1 MSAAS
6 RLFLIDGHA
15 LAYRT
20 YYALTRGGD
29 PSRWMTSSGEPTAGT
44 YGFVSVLLRLLEQ
57 EKPEYLAVSFDTGK
71 TFRDDI
77 FPEYKG
83 TRQKMPD
90 DLRLQIKRI
99 RQVVQTFGIP
109 ILEADGYEADDVL
122 GTIAHKAAEKDIH
135 VVILTGDRDLLQLAT
150 EKITIRLAG
159 QRLSDAQD
167 YGPDEVFERYGIRPY
182 QIVDYKA
189 LVGDSSDNI
198 PGVRGV
204 GEKSAVSFLS
214 EYETL
219 DNIFAHLEQIPTRYR
234 NKLKE
239 QRDNAYLSKELAAI
253 ITNVSINFDLDAC
266 RAAEYDRSSIAE
278 LFRELE
284 FRTLMDRISP
294 AHASG
299 QLPLFA
305 VDQPPVK
312 PFEDGNVINTPKQF
326 EKLVSRLAGLKELAV
341 DVESTG
347 TNPLQS
353 ELVGISLAV
362 DEEEGFYIPV
372 GHDLST
378 AGIEQLPLKDVIDG
392 LRPVL
397 ENPSIA
403 KIGHNLKY
411 DSLLLRQYG
420 ITIRPYSFDTI
431 IAEWLCNPDSRNLG
445 LKNLAW
451 VRLGIEMTQIKELI
465 GTGRNQRTM
474 AEVPVSEAAP
484 YAIADTVVCMKLKPQ
499 LEQELKEKH
508 QWKIFNE
515 VEMPLIPI
523 LEDMEQTGILLNT
536 DFLKQFTSSLDKQLE
551 KLEESIQKMAGHSFN
566 LNSPS
571 QMSTI
576 LFEDLALKPPD
587 RTRRTKSGYY
597 STAASVLEEM
607 TDEHPIINAIL
618 EHREL
623 AKIKSTYADALPRE
637 VNPKTGRVHSSFK
650 QTGSVTGRLASS
662 NPNLQNI
669 PIRSEIGKEIRRA
682 FVAEKGWV
690 LLAVDYSQIELRIV
704 AHMSGDKAMLQA
716 FQDGK
721 DIHTATAAAISGD
734 PLDKITPDLR
744 RQAKAVNFGL
754 IYGMSA
760 FGLSRS
766 TDLTLPEA
774 ETFVQRYFEQFPGV
788 KKYLES
794 IREKARTDGY
804 VETLFGHRRY
814 FPQLLPGA
822 RSISEA
828 ERSRALREA
837 INAPIQ
843 GTAADII
850 KIAMIRLP
858 DRLAQAELS
867 ARLLLQVHDE
877 LVLECPQSELE
888 VTVPLIKQLME
899 GAAQLDVPLIADAK
913 AGPNWASLE
922 LLE

>member
-1 MSAAS
+1 
-6 RLFLIDGHA
+6 
-15 LAYRT
+15 
-20 YYALTRGGD
+20 
-29 PSRWMTSSGEPTAGT
+29 
-44 YGFVSVLLRLLEQ
+44 
-57 EKPEYLAVSFDTGK
+57 
-71 TFRDDI
+71 
-77 FPEYKG
+77 
-83 TRQKMPD
+83 
-90 DLRLQIKRI
+90 
-99 RQVVQTFGIP
+99 
-109 ILEADGYEADDVL
+109 
-122 GTIAHKAAEKDIH
+122 
-135 VVILTGDRDLLQLAT
+135 
-150 EKITIRLAG
+150 
-159 QRLSDAQD
+159 
-167 YGPDEVFERYGIRPY
+167 
-182 QIVDYKA
+182 
-189 LVGDSSDNI
+189 
-198 PGVRGV
+198 
-204 GEKSAVSFLS
+204 
-214 EYETL
+214 
-219 DNIFAHLEQIPTRYR
+219 
-234 NKLKE
+234 
-239 QRDNAYLSKELAAI
+239 
-253 ITNVSINFDLDAC
+253 
-266 RAAEYDRSSIAE
+266 
-278 LFRELE
+278 
-284 FRTLMDRISP
+284 
-294 AHASG
+294 
-299 QLPLFA
+299 
-305 VDQPPVK
+305 
-312 PFEDGNVINTPKQF
+312 
-326 EKLVSRLAGLKELAV
+326 
-341 DVESTG
+341 
-347 TNPLQS
+347 
-353 ELVGISLAV
+353 
-362 DEEEGFYIPV
+362 
-372 GHDLST
+372 
-378 AGIEQLPLKDVIDG
+378 
-392 LRPVL
+392 
-397 ENPSIA
+397 
-403 KIGHNLKY
+403 
-411 DSLLLRQYG
+411 
-420 ITIRPYSFDTI
+420 
-431 IAEWLCNPDSRNLG
+431 
-445 LKNLAW
+445 
-451 VRLGIEMTQIKELI
+451 
-465 GTGRNQRTM
+465 
-474 AEVPVSEAAP
+474 
-484 YAIADTVVCMKLKPQ
+484 
-499 LEQELKEKH
+499 
-508 QWKIFNE
+508 
-515 VEMPLIPI
+515 MPLIPI